1 MFVSLTDRKPA
12 VFRLT
17 SVALPATNRMMIE
30 MKLIRADNKE
40 ETSSRPFTHSEYHQR
55 EQMAANVSKDDS
67 YPENRYPGVQSVI

>member
-1 MFVSLTDRKPA
+1 
-12 VFRLT
+12 
-17 SVALPATNRMMIE
+17 MMIE